1 MCGKAV
7 GGSCGLPGSEGS
19 VSGIAIGKS
28 VSGIAIAKD
37 VSAFRHFLALSDLGP
52 GGLRRILDAAHA
64 RKSGRT
70 GLPHGAPDSDAPLAG
85 HVLASIFEKPSTR
98 TRLSFDIA
106 MRQLGGSAITLS
118 ALELQLGR
126 GESIPDTARVMSG
139 FVDVVAIRANRHSD
153 VEAFA
158 AAATVPVVNGLTDLS
173 HPCQIVADLMA
184 VEEAIGRPAAGTRW
198 AWIGDGNN
206 VCNSVVEAAGLL
218 GFSLAVACP
227 PAYCPNAEMVEAAR
241 ALGADIRIGES
252 PEEAAAGADV
262 VVTDTWVS
270 MGDTDGEQRQ
280 QAFAR
285 YQVNPELMSLAA
297 PQAVFLHCLPAHR
310 GEEVTDAVI
319 DGPQSVVWAEAANRV
334 HAQKAILLWALGKL

>member
-252 PEEAAAGADV
+252 
-262 VVTDTWVS
+262 
-270 MGDTDGEQRQ
+270 
-280 QAFAR
+280 